1 MASCKNPIWKFFGK
15 NNDKAKCKFCDKD
28 MSLGSKLPKKQTTS
42 NIKAHLQKMHP
53 VEYKTYCNEVS
64 QTKKMEEKK
73 HDSEVVQ
80 ETLPK
85 LLQRTTQTM
94 YADDH
99 TVSKNIDK
107 SIMDLILVDMLPYN
121 MVEGT
126 AFKRLNLADPENG
139 CRYRKK
145 SEKFFRTSLMPETHE
160 KVKEKVY
167 KEMQKVEWLSFTT
180 DIWSNPSK
188 SCSLLSFTAHFI
200 VGPNRLK
207 YILGASVLNDD
218 HTGEFI

>member
-1 MASCKNPIWKFFGK
+1 
-15 NNDKAKCKFCDKD
+15 
-28 MSLGSKLPKKQTTS
+28 
-42 NIKAHLQKMHP
+42 MHP
-53 VEYKTYCNEVS
+53 IEYKAYCQEVG
-64 QTKKMEEKK
+64 QTKIMEKERRE
-73 HDSEVVQ
+73 SVVVQ
-80 ETLPK
+80 ETLPN
-85 LLQRTTQTM
+85 LIQRTTETM

-99 TVSKNIDK
+99 IVAKNIDK
-107 SIMDLILVDMLPYN
+107 SIMDLIIVDMLPYN

-126 AFKRLNLADPENG
+126 AFKRLNLADPEHF

-145 SEKFFRTSLMPETHE
+145 SEKYFRTTLMPETYD

-167 KEMQKVEWLSFTT
+167 MEMQKVEWLSFTT

-200 VGPNRLK
+200 VGPNRFK

-218 HTGEFI
+218 HTGKFTQCYYK